1 VIDSFPFDELTEEVS
16 AFWTFGP
23 ENSTGTYIL
32 TALGVALMLA
42 ALIYWVWLENRKLAA
57 QAALLRGAGGLPP
70 ASPTAPGP
78 GFAEPPLAGPS
89 TDPGP

>member
-1 VIDSFPFDELTEEVS
+1 VIDSFPFDEWSEEITT
-16 AFWTFGP
+16 FWTFGP
-23 ENSTGTYIL
+23 EDSTGTYVL
-32 TALGVALMLA
+32 TVLGVILMVA
-42 ALIYWVWLENRKLAA
+42 ALIYWVWLENKKLTA
-57 QAALLRGAGGLPP
+57 QAELLRGAGGLPP

>member
-1 VIDSFPFDELTEEVS
+1 MIDSFPFDEWSEDITS
-16 AFWTFGP
+16 FWTFGP

-32 TALGVALMLA
+32 TVLGIIFMVA
-42 ALIYWVWLENRKLAA
+42 ALIYWVWLENRKLKA
-57 QAALLRGAGGLPP
+57 QAELLRSAGGLPP